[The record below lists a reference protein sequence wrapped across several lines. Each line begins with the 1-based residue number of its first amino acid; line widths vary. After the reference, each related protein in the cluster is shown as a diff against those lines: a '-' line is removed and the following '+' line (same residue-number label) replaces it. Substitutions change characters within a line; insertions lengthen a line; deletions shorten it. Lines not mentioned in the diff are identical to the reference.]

1 MEPTLHDGDG
11 LIGRLNG
18 PCAPGSLRVVPHPF
32 QPSVW
37 LVKRVGDV
45 RHCADEASNA
55 NGLAT
60 ADQVWLRSDNDA
72 VTSTDSREL
81 GWLPLEGTY
90 QVVVRWPYRRRV

>member
-37 LVKRVGDV
+37 LVKRADDV
-45 RHCADEASNA
+45 RRSSDE
-55 NGLAT
+55 LT
-60 ADQVWLRSDNDA
+60 AVDQVWLRSDNDS

-90 QVVVRWPYRRRV
+90 QVVARWPKRTGNI